1 MYKLNLQGVFFPN
14 SSLLADQ
21 GVAGKGV
28 PIGGIDGLS
37 SGACTSSRTSF
48 HSIAK
53 FEDIS
58 SFAN

>member
-37 SGACTSSRTSF
+37 SGTCTSSLTGLFPF
-48 HSIAK
+48 HYW
-53 FEDIS
+53 
-58 SFAN
+58 